1 MASDLCLWANKGT
14 GMRTGFGTPETYS
27 RYGRTPPLE
36 EQKGVQ
42 LLVTAAVLVRSGLA
56 IKLVLLKRANN
67 GKSRS
72 LPYAALLK
80 GLRLKVLHRI
90 TVSVTPKINEE
101 LLMLG
106 VIAVPDSL
114 GLTTFVID
122 ESDRRWPDL
131 QRWLADRHLRSLVST
146 EFTADEIGHAQWAD
160 LTPDWHYGY
169 PQPVDDYKAV
179 TYDCTDH
186 CEQCGIG
193 AIQREPF
200 RLKGEPKWGRRSI
213 FQLNWVFDEYFVTP
227 TLWETILKPLGVECR
242 SVLNTKGKEL
252 STVVQVVVRE
262 EVGITHERL
271 SPTRCALCGRI
282 KYLPHRK
289 GFFPPL
295 EQYPSGDIAKTR
307 EYFGS
312 GASAYKSIVVS
323 RTIVAAFVAHGVRGV
338 SFCPLSHEE
347 GKGVGSLYL
356 KA

>member
-1 MASDLCLWANKGT
+1 M
-14 GMRTGFGTPETYS
+14 
-27 RYGRTPPLE
+27 
-36 EQKGVQ
+36 
-42 LLVTAAVLVRSGLA
+42 
-56 IKLVLLKRANN
+56 
-67 GKSRS
+67 
-72 LPYAALLK
+72 
-80 GLRLKVLHRI
+80 HRV
-90 TVSVTPKINEE
+90 TVSVTQEINEE

-114 GLTTFVID
+114 GLAIFVID
-122 ESDRRWPDL
+122 ESDRRWPDF

-146 EFTADEIGHAQWAD
+146 EFTADEIAHAQWAD

-193 AIQREPF
+193 AIQCAPF

-227 TLWETILKPLGVECR
+227 NLWETILNPLGVECR

-262 EVGITHERL
+262 EVGITHETL
-271 SPTRCALCGRI
+271 SSTRCALCGRI
-282 KYLPHRK
+282 KYLPHRR
-289 GFFPPL
+289 GYFPSL
-295 EQYPSGDIAKTR
+295 TKYPSAPIAKTR

-323 RTIVAAFVAHGVRGV
+323 QAVISAFIAHRVRGA
-338 SFCPLSHEE
+338 SCWPI
-347 GKGVGSLYL
+347 
-356 KA
+356 A